1 MYITSWYD
9 WGFPAYPYPDSVR
22 NMFNENLGVINYPDS
37 IGKACN
43 FQPFSFNLGGKRV
56 YAGLPN
62 NPNYSLGRLVGSP
75 CDTLQWVGTPETPN
89 PQGALRTCASIPIHL
104 ASKINIELS
113 DFKNASY
120 VLKIVD
126 AMGKEIWQQEI
137 VKQKTEIDL
146 EKIKQGIYFV
156 MLSGGNDIFTGKIIK
171 M

>member
-1 MYITSWYD
+1 MASFYN
-9 WGFPAYPYPDSVR
+9 WGFPGFPYPDSVR
-22 NMFNENLGVINYPDS
+22 NIYNENLSVVNSPNNLGAS
-37 IGKACN
+37 CN

-75 CDTLQWVGTPETPN
+75 CDTLQWVSTPETPN
-89 PQGALRTCASIPIHL
+89 PLQGGFKSMRINPNPF

-113 DFKNASY
+113 DFKNESY